1 MEKINVKKKIKN
13 FLNGSIYN
21 SKKSLEIFKSNICS
35 NPKILIIGGGNIG
48 TAMDTLYYDQ
58 SLNLISTDVYP
69 SDKFN
74 LFRVIIY
81 LLKTIV

>member
-1 MEKINVKKKIKN
+1 MDQFIILKN
-13 FLNGSIYN
+13 H
-21 SKKSLEIFKSNICS
+21 EIFKSNICS
-35 NPKILIIGGGNIG
+35 NPKILIIGGGNNG

-74 LFRVIIY
+74 LFPIVIIY